1 MATPR
6 TFIVTGSSSGIGL
19 SIARAFV
26 ERGDAVVLH
35 GRDASKLQRVRAE
48 LNADDRTTT
57 VAGPLEDIKTAEALA
72 HAAIDYFGRIDGLVN
87 NAGIFEPKPFLDVSP
102 ADLDRFLAINLR
114 GTYFVT
120 QAAVRRMVETGGG
133 SVTNIGTVLV
143 NHAIGAFPCS
153 APIVS
158 KGGVQALTTS
168 LAAELAPQGIRVNMV
183 SPGVIRTPLHDS
195 SLVDDY
201 AGLALL
207 NRVGESDEIAHAV
220 LHLVD
225 AAFTTGVILPVDGG
239 HVAGRAA

>member
-1 MATPR
+1 MANPR

-19 SIARAFV
+19 SIARALV
-26 ERGDAVVLH
+26 ERGDNVVLH
-35 GRDASKLQRVRAE
+35 GRDPAKLQRVRGE
-48 LNADDRTTT
+48 LNADDRTTA
-57 VAGPLEDIKTAEALA
+57 VAGSLEEIKTAEALA
-72 HAAIDYFGRIDGLVN
+72 RAAVDRFGRIDGLVN
-87 NAGIFEPKPFLDVSP
+87 NAGVFEPKPFLDVSP
-102 ADLDRFLAINLR
+102 SDLDRFLDSNLR

-120 QAAVRRMVETGGG
+120 QAAVRLMAETGGG
-133 SVTNIGTVLV
+133 SVTSIGTVLV
-143 NHAIGAFPCS
+143 NHAIGGFPSS

-168 LAAELAPQGIRVNMV
+168 LAAELAPKGIRVNMV

-195 SLVDDY
+195 VSVDDY

-207 NRVGESDEIAHAV
+207 DRVGESDEIAHAV
-220 LHLVD
+220 LHLTD